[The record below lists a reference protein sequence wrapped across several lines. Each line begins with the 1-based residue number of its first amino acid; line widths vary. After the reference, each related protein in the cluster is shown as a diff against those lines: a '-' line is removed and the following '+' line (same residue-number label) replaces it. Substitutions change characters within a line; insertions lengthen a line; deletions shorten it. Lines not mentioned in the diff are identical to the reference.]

1 MCTSQSISATRFTPL
16 RLIPTLTQ
24 QKLKLVS
31 SFTVSP
37 PVSPSHLGG
46 LGEVLGDGAGE
57 MVLGGTGG
65 GTSRRF
71 MAGESKGELCSRT
84 RELTARACRVV
95 AHPSWT
101 KCVD

>member
-1 MCTSQSISATRFTPL
+1 MVNHLSYLRGLGEVLERWSITWLSY
-16 RLIPTLTQ
+16 
-24 QKLKLVS
+24 
-31 SFTVSP
+31 
-37 PVSPSHLGG
+37 LGG
-46 LGEVLGDGAGE
+46 LGEVLGEGAGE

-71 MAGESKGELCSRT
+71 IAGESNGEPRSRT

-101 KCVD
+101 KGAD